1 MDTASE
7 NTEVQTEQSAP
18 VTDTENVELTKS
30 ETTEPK
36 LERKDGKMYV
46 EGVGRVY
53 TRDDTSKIAANAKN
67 EAVNGL
73 LRELDVDSLD
83 QVRDV
88 ISTLKSHG
96 EEGEGNSLDVRAL
109 KQTVAKREA
118 TLEELTAQVG
128 SLKNEL
134 LLKDHIGNLNTAMP
148 GSWTP
153 DQRTAVLD
161 LMKARDMFA
170 VEGDQFQLRNGN
182 EYLTVDGERPDY
194 ASAVD
199 VIAKTLGLNT
209 GKRGVDVVKVDGT
222 DSGTESVK
230 TIKPIDESRLKAD
243 AEYRSAYM
251 NLRSFSNTP
260 RQDISHNM
268 ISKQLETMRKQ
279 RQR

>member
-7 NTEVQTEQSAP
+7 NTEVQTEQTAP
-18 VTDTENVELTKS
+18 VTDTENVTTTKS

-36 LERKDGKMYV
+36 LEMKDSKMFV
-46 EGVGRVY
+46 NGNRVY
-53 TRDDTSKIAANAKN
+53 SRDDTSKIAANAKN

-83 QVRDV
+83 QVKDV
-88 ISTLKSHG
+88 ISTLKSHNA
-96 EEGEGNSLDVRAL
+96 EEGENSLDVKAL

-128 SLKNEL
+128 SLKQEL

-153 DQRTAVLD
+153 DQRSAVLD

-170 VEGDQFQLRNGN
+170 VEGDQFQLRNGE
-182 EYLTVDGERPDY
+182 EYLTVDGEKPDY

-199 VIAKTLGLNT
+199 VVAKTLGLNT
-209 GKRGVDVVKVDGT
+209 GKRGVDVVKVDG
-222 DSGTESVK
+222 SESVDNR
-230 TIKPIDESRLKAD
+230 TVKPLDEARLKTD
-243 AEYRSAYM
+243 AEYRAAYM
-251 NLRSFSNTP
+251 NLRQYSNAS
-260 RQDISHNM
+260 RADISHNM
-268 ISKQLETMRKQ
+268 VSKQLDNMRKQ
-279 RQR
+279 RQG

>member
-96 EEGEGNSLDVRAL
+96 DEGEGNSLDVRAL

-170 VEGDQFQLRNGN
+170 VEGDQFQLRNGG
-182 EYLTVDGERPDY
+182 EYLTVDGEKPDY

-199 VIAKTLGLNT
+199 VVAQTLGLNT
-209 GKRGVDVVKVDGT
+209 GKRGVDVVSVDATNNGADRT
-222 DSGTESVK
+222 VK
-230 TIKPIDESRLKAD
+230 PLDEARLKTD
-243 AEYRSAYM
+243 AEYRTAYM
-251 NLRSFSNTP
+251 NLRQFSNTP
-260 RQDISHNM
+260 RSSVTHNM
-268 ISKQLETMRKQ
+268 VSKQLDKMRKQ
-279 RQR
+279 RQG

>member
-7 NTEVQTEQSAP
+7 NTEVQTEQTAP
-18 VTDTENVELTKS
+18 VTDTENVTPTKS

-36 LERKDGKMYV
+36 LEMKDSKMFV
-46 EGVGRVY
+46 NGNRVY
-53 TRDDTSKIAANAKN
+53 SRDDTSKIAANAKN

-83 QVRDV
+83 QVKDV
-88 ISTLKSHG
+88 ISTLKSHNA
-96 EEGEGNSLDVRAL
+96 EEGENSLDVKAL

-128 SLKNEL
+128 SLKQEL

-153 DQRTAVLD
+153 DQRSAVLD

-170 VEGDQFQLRNGN
+170 VEGDQFQLRNGE
-182 EYLTVDGERPDY
+182 EYLTVDGEKPDY

-199 VIAKTLGLNT
+199 VVAKSLGLNT
-209 GKRGVDVVKVDGT
+209 GKRGVDVVKVDGS
-222 DSGTESVK
+222 DSVDNRTVK
-230 TIKPIDESRLKAD
+230 PLDEARLKTD
-243 AEYRSAYM
+243 AEYRAAYM
-251 NLRSFSNTP
+251 NLRQYSNAS
-260 RQDISHNM
+260 RSDISHNM
-268 ISKQLETMRKQ
+268 VSKQLDNMRKQ
-279 RQR
+279 RQG

>member
-7 NTEVQTEQSAP
+7 NTEVQTDQTAP
-18 VTDTENVELTKS
+18 VTDTENVTLTKS

-36 LERKDGKMYV
+36 LEMKDSKMFV
-46 EGVGRVY
+46 NGNRVY
-53 TRDDTSKIAANAKN
+53 SRDDTSKIAANAKN

-96 EEGEGNSLDVRAL
+96 DEGEGNSLDVRAL

-209 GKRGVDVVKVDGT
+209 GKRGVDVVKVDGS
-222 DSGTESVK
+222 DSVDNRTVK
-230 TIKPIDESRLKAD
+230 PLDEARLKTD

-251 NLRSFSNTP
+251 NLRQYSNASRT
-260 RQDISHNM
+260 DISHNM
-268 ISKQLETMRKQ
+268 VSKQLDKMRKQ
-279 RQR
+279 RQG

>member
-7 NTEVQTEQSAP
+7 NTEVQTDQTAP
-18 VTDTENVELTKS
+18 VTDTENVTLTQS
-30 ETTEPK
+30 ETIEPR
-36 LERKDGKMYV
+36 LEMKDSKMFV
-46 EGVGRVY
+46 NGNRVY
-53 TRDDTSKIAANAKN
+53 SRDDTSKIAANAKN

-153 DQRTAVLD
+153 DQKTAVLD

-209 GKRGVDVVKVDGT
+209 GKRGVDVVKVDAT
-222 DSGTESVK
+222 DSGPDKTVK
-230 TIKPIDESRLKAD
+230 PLDEARLKTD
-243 AEYRSAYM
+243 AEYRTAYM
-251 NLRSFSNTP
+251 NLRQFSNTP
-260 RQDISHNM
+260 RSSVTHNM
-268 ISKQLETMRKQ
+268 VSKQLDKMRKQ
-279 RQR
+279 RQG

>member
-7 NTEVQTEQSAP
+7 NTEVQTDQTAP
-18 VTDTENVELTKS
+18 VTDTENVTLTQS
-30 ETTEPK
+30 ETIEPR
-36 LERKDGKMYV
+36 LEMKDSKMFV
-46 EGVGRVY
+46 NGNRVY
-53 TRDDTSKIAANAKN
+53 SRDDTSKIAANAKN

-153 DQRTAVLD
+153 DQKTAVLD

-209 GKRGVDVVKVDGT
+209 GKRGVDVVKVDAT
-222 DSGTESVK
+222 DSGADKTVK
-230 TIKPIDESRLKAD
+230 PLDEARLKTD
-243 AEYRSAYM
+243 AEYRTAYM
-251 NLRSFSNTP
+251 NLRQFSNTP
-260 RQDISHNM
+260 RSSVTHNM
-268 ISKQLETMRKQ
+268 VSKQLDKMRKQ
-279 RQR
+279 RQG

>member
-7 NTEVQTEQSAP
+7 NTEVQTEQTAP
-18 VTDTENVELTKS
+18 VTDTENVTPTKS

-36 LERKDGKMYV
+36 LEMKDSKMFV
-46 EGVGRVY
+46 NGNRVY
-53 TRDDTSKIAANAKN
+53 SRDDTSKIAANAKN

-83 QVRDV
+83 QVKDV
-88 ISTLKSHG
+88 ISTLKSHNA
-96 EEGEGNSLDVRAL
+96 EEGENSLDVRAL

-128 SLKNEL
+128 SLKQEL

-153 DQRTAVLD
+153 DQRSAVLD

-170 VEGDQFQLRNGN
+170 VEGDQFQLRNGE
-182 EYLTVDGERPDY
+182 EYLTVDGEKPDY

-199 VIAKTLGLNT
+199 VVAKSLGLNT
-209 GKRGVDVVKVDGT
+209 GKRGVDVVKVDGS
-222 DSGTESVK
+222 DSVDNRTVK
-230 TIKPIDESRLKAD
+230 PLDEARLKTD
-243 AEYRSAYM
+243 AEYRAAYM
-251 NLRSFSNTP
+251 NLRQYSNAS
-260 RQDISHNM
+260 RSDISHNM
-268 ISKQLETMRKQ
+268 VSKQLDNMRKQ
-279 RQR
+279 RQG

>member
-7 NTEVQTEQSAP
+7 NTEVQTEQTAP
-18 VTDTENVELTKS
+18 VTDTENVTPTKS

-36 LERKDGKMYV
+36 LEMKDSKMFV
-46 EGVGRVY
+46 NGNRVY
-53 TRDDTSKIAANAKN
+53 SRDDTSKIAANAKN

-83 QVRDV
+83 QVKDV
-88 ISTLKSHG
+88 ISTLKSHNA
-96 EEGEGNSLDVRAL
+96 EEGENSLDVKAL

-128 SLKNEL
+128 SLKQEL

-153 DQRTAVLD
+153 DQRSAVLD

-170 VEGDQFQLRNGN
+170 VEGDQFQLRNGE
-182 EYLTVDGERPDY
+182 EYLTVDGEKPDY

-199 VIAKTLGLNT
+199 VVAKTLGLNT
-209 GKRGVDVVKVDGT
+209 GKRGVDVVKVDGS
-222 DSGTESVK
+222 DSVDNRTVK
-230 TIKPIDESRLKAD
+230 PLDEARLKTD
-243 AEYRSAYM
+243 AEYRAAYM
-251 NLRSFSNTP
+251 NLRQYSNAS
-260 RQDISHNM
+260 RSDISHNM
-268 ISKQLETMRKQ
+268 VSKQLDNMRKQ
-279 RQR
+279 RQG

>member
-7 NTEVQTEQSAP
+7 NTEVQTEQTAP
-18 VTDTENVELTKS
+18 VTDTENVTLTKS

-36 LERKDGKMYV
+36 LEMKDSKMFV
-46 EGVGRVY
+46 NGNRVY
-53 TRDDTSKIAANAKN
+53 SRDDTSKIAANAKN

-83 QVRDV
+83 QVKDV
-88 ISTLKSHG
+88 ISTLKSHNAD
-96 EEGEGNSLDVRAL
+96 EGEGNSLDVRAL

-128 SLKNEL
+128 SLKQEL

-153 DQRTAVLD
+153 DQRSAVLD

-170 VEGDQFQLRNGN
+170 VEGDQFQLRNGG
-182 EYLTVDGERPDY
+182 EYLTVDGEKPDY

-199 VIAKTLGLNT
+199 VVAKSLGLNT
-209 GKRGVDVVKVDGT
+209 GKRGVDVVKVDGSE
-222 DSGTESVK
+222 SGSDRT
-230 TIKPIDESRLKAD
+230 TKPLDEARLKTD
-243 AEYRSAYM
+243 AEYRAAYM
-251 NLRSFSNTP
+251 NLRQYSNAS
-260 RQDISHNM
+260 RSDISHNM
-268 ISKQLETMRKQ
+268 VSKQLDNMRKQ
-279 RQR
+279 RQG

>member
-7 NTEVQTEQSAP
+7 NTEVQTEQTAP
-18 VTDTENVELTKS
+18 VTDTENVTPTKS

-36 LERKDGKMYV
+36 LEMKDSKMFV
-46 EGVGRVY
+46 NGNRVY
-53 TRDDTSKIAANAKN
+53 SRDDTSKIAANAKN

-83 QVRDV
+83 QVKDV
-88 ISTLKSHG
+88 ISTLKSHNA
-96 EEGEGNSLDVRAL
+96 EEGENSLDVKAL

-128 SLKNEL
+128 SLKQEL

-153 DQRTAVLD
+153 DQRSAVLD

-170 VEGDQFQLRNGN
+170 VEGDQFQLRNGE
-182 EYLTVDGERPDY
+182 EYLTVDGEKPDY

-199 VIAKTLGLNT
+199 VVAKSLGLNT
-209 GKRGVDVVKVDGT
+209 GKRGVDVVKVDG
-222 DSGTESVK
+222 SESVDNR
-230 TIKPIDESRLKAD
+230 TVKPLDEARLKTD
-243 AEYRSAYM
+243 AEYRAAYM
-251 NLRSFSNTP
+251 NLRQYSNAS
-260 RQDISHNM
+260 RSDISHNM
-268 ISKQLETMRKQ
+268 VSKQLDNMRKQ
-279 RQR
+279 RQG

>member
-7 NTEVQTEQSAP
+7 NTEVQTEQTAP
-18 VTDTENVELTKS
+18 VTDTENVTLTKS

-36 LERKDGKMYV
+36 LEHKDGKMYV
-46 EGVGRVY
+46 DGVGRVY
-53 TRDDTSKIAANAKN
+53 TRDDTSKIAANAKH

-88 ISTLKSHG
+88 ISTLKSHNS
-96 EEGEGNSLDVRAL
+96 EEGDNSLDVRAL

-128 SLKNEL
+128 SLKQEL
-134 LLKDHIGNLNTAMP
+134 LMKDHIGNLNTAMP

-170 VEGDQFQLRNGN
+170 VEGDQFQLRNGG
-182 EYLTVDGERPDY
+182 EYLTVDGEKPDY

-199 VIAKTLGLNT
+199 VVAQTLGLNT
-209 GKRGVDVVKVDGT
+209 GKRGVDVVSVDATNNGADRT
-222 DSGTESVK
+222 VK
-230 TIKPIDESRLKAD
+230 PLDEARLKTD
-243 AEYRSAYM
+243 AEYRTAYM
-251 NLRSFSNTP
+251 NLRQFSNTP
-260 RQDISHNM
+260 RSSVTHNM
-268 ISKQLETMRKQ
+268 VSKQLDKMRKQ
-279 RQR
+279 RQG

>member
-7 NTEVQTEQSAP
+7 NTEVQTEQTAP
-18 VTDTENVELTKS
+18 VTDTENVTTTKS

-36 LERKDGKMYV
+36 LEMKDSKMFV
-46 EGVGRVY
+46 NGNRVY
-53 TRDDTSKIAANAKN
+53 SRDDTSKIAANAKN

-83 QVRDV
+83 QVKDV
-88 ISTLKSHG
+88 ISTLKSHNA
-96 EEGEGNSLDVRAL
+96 EEGENSLDVKAL

-128 SLKNEL
+128 SLKQEL

-153 DQRTAVLD
+153 DQRSAVLD

-170 VEGDQFQLRNGN
+170 VEGDQFQLRNGE

-199 VIAKTLGLNT
+199 VVAKTLGLNT
-209 GKRGVDVVKVDGT
+209 GKRGVDVVKVDG
-222 DSGTESVK
+222 SESVDNR
-230 TIKPIDESRLKAD
+230 TVKPLDEARLKTD
-243 AEYRSAYM
+243 AEYRAAYM
-251 NLRSFSNTP
+251 NLRQYSNAS
-260 RQDISHNM
+260 RADISHNM
-268 ISKQLETMRKQ
+268 VSKQLDNMRKQ
-279 RQR
+279 RQG

>member
-7 NTEVQTEQSAP
+7 NTEVQTEQTAP
-18 VTDTENVELTKS
+18 VTDTENVTLTKS

-36 LERKDGKMYV
+36 LEHKDGKMYV

-88 ISTLKSHG
+88 ISTLKSHNS
-96 EEGEGNSLDVRAL
+96 EEGENSLDVRAL

-128 SLKNEL
+128 SLKQEL
-134 LLKDHIGNLNTAMP
+134 LMKDHIGNLNTAMP

-170 VEGDQFQLRNGN
+170 VEGDQFQLRNGG
-182 EYLTVDGERPDY
+182 EYLTVDGEKPDY

-199 VIAKTLGLNT
+199 VVAQTLGLNT
-209 GKRGVDVVKVDGT
+209 GKRGVDVVSVDATNNGADRT
-222 DSGTESVK
+222 VK
-230 TIKPIDESRLKAD
+230 PLDEARLKTD
-243 AEYRSAYM
+243 AEYRTAYM
-251 NLRSFSNTP
+251 NLRQFSNTP
-260 RQDISHNM
+260 RSQVTHNM
-268 ISKQLETMRKQ
+268 VSKQLDKMRKQ
-279 RQR
+279 RQV

>member
-7 NTEVQTEQSAP
+7 NTEVQTEQTAP
-18 VTDTENVELTKS
+18 VTDTENVTLTKS

-36 LERKDGKMYV
+36 LEHKDGKMYV

-53 TRDDTSKIAANAKN
+53 TRDDTSKIAANAKH

-88 ISTLKSHG
+88 ISTLKSHNS
-96 EEGEGNSLDVRAL
+96 EEGDNSLDVRAL

-128 SLKNEL
+128 SLKQEL
-134 LLKDHIGNLNTAMP
+134 LMKDHIGNLNTAMP

-170 VEGDQFQLRNGN
+170 VEGDQFQLRNGG
-182 EYLTVDGERPDY
+182 EYLTVDGEKPDY

-199 VIAKTLGLNT
+199 VVAQTLGLNT
-209 GKRGVDVVKVDGT
+209 GKRGGDVVSVDATNNGADRT
-222 DSGTESVK
+222 VK
-230 TIKPIDESRLKAD
+230 PLDEARLKTD
-243 AEYRSAYM
+243 AEYRTAYM
-251 NLRSFSNTP
+251 NLRQFSNTP
-260 RQDISHNM
+260 RSSVTHNM
-268 ISKQLETMRKQ
+268 VSKQLDKMRKQ
-279 RQR
+279 RQG

>member
-209 GKRGVDVVKVDGT
+209 GKRGVDVVKVDAT
-222 DSGTESVK
+222 DSGADKTVK
-230 TIKPIDESRLKAD
+230 PLDEARLKTD
-243 AEYRSAYM
+243 AEYRTAYM
-251 NLRSFSNTP
+251 NLRQFSNTP
-260 RQDISHNM
+260 RSSVTHNM
-268 ISKQLETMRKQ
+268 VSKQLDKMRKQ
-279 RQR
+279 RQG

>member
-7 NTEVQTEQSAP
+7 NTEVQTEQTAP
-18 VTDTENVELTKS
+18 VTDTENVTLTKS

-36 LERKDGKMYV
+36 LELKDGKMYV
-46 EGVGRVY
+46 DGVGRVY
-53 TRDDTSKIAANAKN
+53 TRDDTSKIAANAKH

-88 ISTLKSHG
+88 ISTLKSHNS
-96 EEGEGNSLDVRAL
+96 EEGDNSLDVRAL

-182 EYLTVDGERPDY
+182 EYLTVDGEKPDY

-199 VIAKTLGLNT
+199 VVAQTLGLNT
-209 GKRGVDVVKVDGT
+209 GKRGVDVVSVDATNNGADRT
-222 DSGTESVK
+222 VK
-230 TIKPIDESRLKAD
+230 PLDEARLKTD
-243 AEYRSAYM
+243 AEYRTAYM
-251 NLRSFSNTP
+251 NLRQFSNTP
-260 RQDISHNM
+260 RSSVTHNM
-268 ISKQLETMRKQ
+268 VSKQLDKMRKQ
-279 RQR
+279 RQG

>member
-7 NTEVQTEQSAP
+7 NTEVQTDQTAP
-18 VTDTENVELTKS
+18 VTDTENVTLTQS

-153 DQRTAVLD
+153 DQKTAVLD

-209 GKRGVDVVKVDGT
+209 GKRGVDVVKVDG
-222 DSGTESVK
+222 SESVDNR
-230 TIKPIDESRLKAD
+230 TVKPLDETRLKTD
-243 AEYRSAYM
+243 AEYRAAYM
-251 NLRSFSNTP
+251 NLRQYSNAS
-260 RQDISHNM
+260 RIDISHNM
-268 ISKQLETMRKQ
+268 VSKQLDKMRKQ
-279 RQR
+279 RQG

>member
-7 NTEVQTEQSAP
+7 NTEVQTEQTAP
-18 VTDTENVELTKS
+18 VTDTENVTPTKS

-36 LERKDGKMYV
+36 LEMKDSKMFV
-46 EGVGRVY
+46 NGNRVY
-53 TRDDTSKIAANAKN
+53 SRDDTSKIAANAKN

-83 QVRDV
+83 QVKDV
-88 ISTLKSHG
+88 ISTLKSHNA
-96 EEGEGNSLDVRAL
+96 EEGENSLDVKAL

-128 SLKNEL
+128 SLKQEL

-153 DQRTAVLD
+153 DQRSAVLD

-170 VEGDQFQLRNGN
+170 VEGDQFQLRNGE
-182 EYLTVDGERPDY
+182 EYLTVDGEKPDY

-199 VIAKTLGLNT
+199 VVAKTLGLNT
-209 GKRGVDVVKVDGT
+209 GKRGVDVVKVDG
-222 DSGTESVK
+222 SESVDNR
-230 TIKPIDESRLKAD
+230 TVKPLDEARLKTD
-243 AEYRSAYM
+243 AEYRAAYM
-251 NLRSFSNTP
+251 NLRQYSNAS
-260 RQDISHNM
+260 RSDISHNM
-268 ISKQLETMRKQ
+268 VSKQLDNMRKQ
-279 RQR
+279 RQG

>member
-7 NTEVQTEQSAP
+7 NTEVQTEQTAP
-18 VTDTENVELTKS
+18 VTDTENVTPTKS

-36 LERKDGKMYV
+36 LEMKDSKMFV
-46 EGVGRVY
+46 NGNRVY
-53 TRDDTSKIAANAKN
+53 SRDDTSKIAANAKN

-83 QVRDV
+83 QVKDV
-88 ISTLKSHG
+88 ISTLKSHNA
-96 EEGEGNSLDVRAL
+96 EEGENSLDVKAL

-128 SLKNEL
+128 SLKQEL

-153 DQRTAVLD
+153 DQRSAVLD

-170 VEGDQFQLRNGN
+170 VEGDQFQLRNGE

-199 VIAKTLGLNT
+199 VVAKTLGLNT
-209 GKRGVDVVKVDGT
+209 GKRGVDVVKVDG
-222 DSGTESVK
+222 SESVDNR
-230 TIKPIDESRLKAD
+230 TVKPLDEARLKTD
-243 AEYRSAYM
+243 AEYRAAYM
-251 NLRSFSNTP
+251 NLRQYSNAS
-260 RQDISHNM
+260 RADISHNM
-268 ISKQLETMRKQ
+268 VSKQLDNMRKQ
-279 RQR
+279 RQG

>member
-7 NTEVQTEQSAP
+7 NTEVQTEQTAP
-18 VTDTENVELTKS
+18 VTDTENVTLTKS
-30 ETTEPK
+30 ETTEPR
-36 LERKDGKMYV
+36 LEHKDGKMYV

-53 TRDDTSKIAANAKN
+53 TRDDTSKIAANAKH

-88 ISTLKSHG
+88 ISTLKSHNS
-96 EEGEGNSLDVRAL
+96 EEGDNSLDVRAL

-128 SLKNEL
+128 SLKQEL
-134 LLKDHIGNLNTAMP
+134 LMKDHIGNLNTAMP

-170 VEGDQFQLRNGN
+170 VEGDQFQLRNGG
-182 EYLTVDGERPDY
+182 EYLTVDGEKPDY

-199 VIAKTLGLNT
+199 VVAQTLGLNT
-209 GKRGVDVVKVDGT
+209 GKRGVDVVSVDATNNGADRT
-222 DSGTESVK
+222 VK
-230 TIKPIDESRLKAD
+230 PLDEARLKTD
-243 AEYRSAYM
+243 AEYRTAYM
-251 NLRSFSNTP
+251 NLRQFSNAP
-260 RQDISHNM
+260 RSSVTHNM
-268 ISKQLETMRKQ
+268 VSKQLDKMRKQ
-279 RQR
+279 RQG

>member
-7 NTEVQTEQSAP
+7 NTEVQTEQTAP
-18 VTDTENVELTKS
+18 VTDTENVTLTKS

-36 LERKDGKMYV
+36 LEHKDGKMYV

-53 TRDDTSKIAANAKN
+53 TRDDTSKIAANAKH

-88 ISTLKSHG
+88 ISTLKSHNS
-96 EEGEGNSLDVRAL
+96 EEGDNSLDVRAL

-128 SLKNEL
+128 SLKQEL
-134 LLKDHIGNLNTAMP
+134 LMKDHIGNLNTAMP

-153 DQRTAVLD
+153 DQKTAVLD

-170 VEGDQFQLRNGN
+170 VEGDQFQLRNGG
-182 EYLTVDGERPDY
+182 EYLTVDGEKPDY

-199 VIAKTLGLNT
+199 VVAQTLGLNT
-209 GKRGVDVVKVDGT
+209 GKRGVDVVSVDATNNGADRT
-222 DSGTESVK
+222 VK
-230 TIKPIDESRLKAD
+230 PLDEARLKTD
-243 AEYRSAYM
+243 AEYRTAYM
-251 NLRSFSNTP
+251 NLRQFSNAP
-260 RQDISHNM
+260 RSSVTHNM
-268 ISKQLETMRKQ
+268 VSKQLDKMRKQ
-279 RQR
+279 RQG

>member
-7 NTEVQTEQSAP
+7 NTEVQTEQTAP
-18 VTDTENVELTKS
+18 VTDTENVTPTKS

-36 LERKDGKMYV
+36 LEMKDSKMFV
-46 EGVGRVY
+46 NGNRVY
-53 TRDDTSKIAANAKN
+53 SRDDTSKIAANAKN

-83 QVRDV
+83 QVKDV
-88 ISTLKSHG
+88 ISTLKSHNA
-96 EEGEGNSLDVRAL
+96 EEGENSLDVRAL

-128 SLKNEL
+128 SLKQEL

-153 DQRTAVLD
+153 DQRSAVLD

-170 VEGDQFQLRNGN
+170 VEGDQFQLRNGE
-182 EYLTVDGERPDY
+182 EYLTVDGEKPDY

-199 VIAKTLGLNT
+199 VVAKSLGLNT
-209 GKRGVDVVKVDGT
+209 GKRGVDVVKVDG
-222 DSGTESVK
+222 SESVDNR
-230 TIKPIDESRLKAD
+230 TVKPLDEARLKTD
-243 AEYRSAYM
+243 AEYRAAYM
-251 NLRSFSNTP
+251 NLRQYSNAS
-260 RQDISHNM
+260 RSDISHNM
-268 ISKQLETMRKQ
+268 VSKQLDNMRKQ
-279 RQR
+279 RQG

>member
-96 EEGEGNSLDVRAL
+96 DEGEGNSLDVRAL

-153 DQRTAVLD
+153 DQKTAVLD

-209 GKRGVDVVKVDGT
+209 GKRGVDVVKVDAT
-222 DSGTESVK
+222 DSGADKTVK
-230 TIKPIDESRLKAD
+230 PLDEARLKTD
-243 AEYRSAYM
+243 AEYRTAYM
-251 NLRSFSNTP
+251 NLRQFSNTP
-260 RQDISHNM
+260 RSSVTHNM
-268 ISKQLETMRKQ
+268 VSKQLDKMRKQ
-279 RQR
+279 RQG

>member
-7 NTEVQTEQSAP
+7 NTEVQTEQTAP
-18 VTDTENVELTKS
+18 VTDTENVTTTKS

-36 LERKDGKMYV
+36 LEMKDSKMFV
-46 EGVGRVY
+46 NGNRVY
-53 TRDDTSKIAANAKN
+53 SRDDTSKIAANAKN

-83 QVRDV
+83 QVKDV
-88 ISTLKSHG
+88 ISTLKSHNA
-96 EEGEGNSLDVRAL
+96 EEGENSLDVKAL

-128 SLKNEL
+128 SLKQEL

-153 DQRTAVLD
+153 DQRSAVLD

-170 VEGDQFQLRNGN
+170 VEGDQFQLRNGE
-182 EYLTVDGERPDY
+182 EYLTVDGEKPDY

-199 VIAKTLGLNT
+199 VVAKTLGLNT
-209 GKRGVDVVKVDGT
+209 GKRGVDVVKVDGS
-222 DSGTESVK
+222 DSVDNRTVK
-230 TIKPIDESRLKAD
+230 PLDEARLKTD
-243 AEYRSAYM
+243 AEYRAAYM
-251 NLRSFSNTP
+251 NLRQYSNAS
-260 RQDISHNM
+260 RSDISHNM
-268 ISKQLETMRKQ
+268 VSKQLDNMRKQ
-279 RQR
+279 RQG

>member
-7 NTEVQTEQSAP
+7 NTEVQTDQTAP

-96 EEGEGNSLDVRAL
+96 EEGENSLDVRAL

-153 DQRTAVLD
+153 DQKTAVLD

-209 GKRGVDVVKVDGT
+209 GKRGVDVVKVDG
-222 DSGTESVK
+222 SESVDNR
-230 TIKPIDESRLKAD
+230 TVKPLDETRLKTD
-243 AEYRSAYM
+243 AEYRAAYM
-251 NLRSFSNTP
+251 NLRQYSNAS
-260 RQDISHNM
+260 RIDISHNM
-268 ISKQLETMRKQ
+268 VSKQLDKMRKQ
-279 RQR
+279 RQG

>member
-7 NTEVQTEQSAP
+7 NTEVQTEQTAP
-18 VTDTENVELTKS
+18 VTDTENVTLTKS

-36 LERKDGKMYV
+36 LELKDGKMYV
-46 EGVGRVY
+46 DGVGRVY
-53 TRDDTSKIAANAKN
+53 TRDDTSKIAANAKH

-88 ISTLKSHG
+88 ISTLKSHNS
-96 EEGEGNSLDVRAL
+96 EEGDNSLDVRAL

-128 SLKNEL
+128 SLKQEL
-134 LLKDHIGNLNTAMP
+134 LMKDHIGNLNTAMP

-170 VEGDQFQLRNGN
+170 VEGDQFQLRNGG
-182 EYLTVDGERPDY
+182 EYLTVDGEKPDY

-199 VIAKTLGLNT
+199 VVAQTLGLNT
-209 GKRGVDVVKVDGT
+209 GKRGVDVVSVDATNNGADRT
-222 DSGTESVK
+222 VK
-230 TIKPIDESRLKAD
+230 PLDEARLKTD
-243 AEYRSAYM
+243 AEYRTAYM
-251 NLRSFSNTP
+251 NLRQFSNAP
-260 RQDISHNM
+260 RSSVTHNM
-268 ISKQLETMRKQ
+268 VSKQLDKMRKQ
-279 RQR
+279 RQG

>member
-7 NTEVQTEQSAP
+7 NTEVQTEQTAP
-18 VTDTENVELTKS
+18 VTDTENVTLTKS

-36 LERKDGKMYV
+36 LEHKDGKMYV

-53 TRDDTSKIAANAKN
+53 TRDDTSKIAANAKH

-88 ISTLKSHG
+88 ISTLKSHNS
-96 EEGEGNSLDVRAL
+96 EEGDNSLDVRAL

-128 SLKNEL
+128 SLKQEL
-134 LLKDHIGNLNTAMP
+134 LMKDHIGNLNTAMP

-170 VEGDQFQLRNGN
+170 VEGDQFQLRNGG
-182 EYLTVDGERPDY
+182 EYLTVDGEKPDY

-199 VIAKTLGLNT
+199 VVAQTLGLNT
-209 GKRGVDVVKVDGT
+209 GKRGVDVVSVDATNNGADRT
-222 DSGTESVK
+222 VK
-230 TIKPIDESRLKAD
+230 PLDEARLKTD
-243 AEYRSAYM
+243 AEYRTAYM
-251 NLRSFSNTP
+251 NLRQFSNAP
-260 RQDISHNM
+260 RSSVTHNM
-268 ISKQLETMRKQ
+268 VSKQLDKMRKQ
-279 RQR
+279 RQG

>member
-7 NTEVQTEQSAP
+7 NTEVQTEQTAP
-18 VTDTENVELTKS
+18 VTDTENVTTTKS

-36 LERKDGKMYV
+36 LEMKDSKMFV
-46 EGVGRVY
+46 NGNRVY
-53 TRDDTSKIAANAKN
+53 SRDDTSKIAANAKN

-83 QVRDV
+83 QVKDV
-88 ISTLKSHG
+88 ISTLKSHNA
-96 EEGEGNSLDVRAL
+96 EEGENSLDVKAL

-128 SLKNEL
+128 SLKQEL

-153 DQRTAVLD
+153 DQRSAVLD

-170 VEGDQFQLRNGN
+170 VEGDQFQLRNGE
-182 EYLTVDGERPDY
+182 EYLTVDGEKPDY

-199 VIAKTLGLNT
+199 VVAKTLGLNT
-209 GKRGVDVVKVDGT
+209 GKRGVDVVKVDG
-222 DSGTESVK
+222 SESVDNR
-230 TIKPIDESRLKAD
+230 TVKPLDEARLKTD
-243 AEYRSAYM
+243 AEYRAAYM
-251 NLRSFSNTP
+251 NLRQYSNAA
-260 RQDISHNM
+260 RADISHNM
-268 ISKQLETMRKQ
+268 VSKQLDNMRKQ
-279 RQR
+279 RQG

>member
-7 NTEVQTEQSAP
+7 NTEVQTDQTAP
-18 VTDTENVELTKS
+18 VTDTENVTLTQS

-96 EEGEGNSLDVRAL
+96 EEGENSLDVRAL

-153 DQRTAVLD
+153 DQKTAVLD

-209 GKRGVDVVKVDGT
+209 GKRGVDVVKVDG
-222 DSGTESVK
+222 SESVDNR
-230 TIKPIDESRLKAD
+230 TVKPLDETRLKTD
-243 AEYRSAYM
+243 AEYRAAYM
-251 NLRSFSNTP
+251 NLRQYSNAS
-260 RQDISHNM
+260 RIDISHNM
-268 ISKQLETMRKQ
+268 VSKQLDKMRKQ
-279 RQR
+279 RQG

>member
-7 NTEVQTEQSAP
+7 NTEVQTEQTAP
-18 VTDTENVELTKS
+18 VTDTENVTTTKS

-36 LERKDGKMYV
+36 LEMKDSKMFV
-46 EGVGRVY
+46 NGNRVY
-53 TRDDTSKIAANAKN
+53 SRDDTSKIAANAKN

-83 QVRDV
+83 QVKDV
-88 ISTLKSHG
+88 ISTLKSHNA
-96 EEGEGNSLDVRAL
+96 EEGENSLDVKAL

-128 SLKNEL
+128 SLKQEL

-153 DQRTAVLD
+153 DQRSAVLD

-170 VEGDQFQLRNGN
+170 VEGDQFQLRNGE
-182 EYLTVDGERPDY
+182 EYLTVDGEKPDY

-199 VIAKTLGLNT
+199 VVAKTLGLNT
-209 GKRGVDVVKVDGT
+209 GKRGVDVVKVDG
-222 DSGTESVK
+222 SESVDNR
-230 TIKPIDESRLKAD
+230 TVKPLDEARLKTD
-243 AEYRSAYM
+243 AEYRAAYM
-251 NLRSFSNTP
+251 NLRQYSNAS
-260 RQDISHNM
+260 RSDISHNM
-268 ISKQLETMRKQ
+268 VSKQLDNMRKQ
-279 RQR
+279 RQG

>member
-7 NTEVQTEQSAP
+7 NTEVQTEQTAP
-18 VTDTENVELTKS
+18 VTDTENVTPTKS

-36 LERKDGKMYV
+36 LEMKDSKMFV
-46 EGVGRVY
+46 NGNRVY
-53 TRDDTSKIAANAKN
+53 SRDDTSKIAANAKN

-83 QVRDV
+83 QVKDV
-88 ISTLKSHG
+88 ISTLKSHNA
-96 EEGEGNSLDVRAL
+96 EEGENSLDVKAL

-128 SLKNEL
+128 SLKQEL

-153 DQRTAVLD
+153 DQRSAVLD

-170 VEGDQFQLRNGN
+170 VEGDQFQLRNGE
-182 EYLTVDGERPDY
+182 EYLTVDGEKPDY

-199 VIAKTLGLNT
+199 VVAKTLGLNT
-209 GKRGVDVVKVDGT
+209 GKRGVDVVKVDGS
-222 DSGTESVK
+222 DSVDNRTVK
-230 TIKPIDESRLKAD
+230 PLDEARLKTD
-243 AEYRSAYM
+243 AEYRAAYM
-251 NLRSFSNTP
+251 NLRQYSNAS
-260 RQDISHNM
+260 RADISHNM
-268 ISKQLETMRKQ
+268 VSKQLDNMRKQ
-279 RQR
+279 RQG

>member
-7 NTEVQTEQSAP
+7 NTEVQTEQTAP
-18 VTDTENVELTKS
+18 VTDTENVTPTKS

-36 LERKDGKMYV
+36 LEMKDSKMFV
-46 EGVGRVY
+46 NGNRVY
-53 TRDDTSKIAANAKN
+53 SRDDTSKIAANAKN

-83 QVRDV
+83 QVKDV
-88 ISTLKSHG
+88 ISTLKSHNA
-96 EEGEGNSLDVRAL
+96 EEGENSLDVKAL

-128 SLKNEL
+128 SLKQEL

-153 DQRTAVLD
+153 DQRSAVLD

-170 VEGDQFQLRNGN
+170 VEGDQFQLRNGE

-199 VIAKTLGLNT
+199 VVAKSLGLNT
-209 GKRGVDVVKVDGT
+209 GKRGVDVVKVDGS
-222 DSGTESVK
+222 DSVDNRTVK
-230 TIKPIDESRLKAD
+230 PLDEARLKTD
-243 AEYRSAYM
+243 AEYRAAYM
-251 NLRSFSNTP
+251 NLRQYSNAS
-260 RQDISHNM
+260 RSDISHNM
-268 ISKQLETMRKQ
+268 VSKQLDNMRKQ
-279 RQR
+279 RQG

>member
-7 NTEVQTEQSAP
+7 NTEVQTEQTAP
-18 VTDTENVELTKS
+18 VTDTENVTTTKS

-36 LERKDGKMYV
+36 LEMKDSKMFV
-46 EGVGRVY
+46 NGNRVY
-53 TRDDTSKIAANAKN
+53 SRDDTSKIAANAKN

-83 QVRDV
+83 QVKDV
-88 ISTLKSHG
+88 ISTLKSHNA
-96 EEGEGNSLDVRAL
+96 EEGENSLDVRAL

-128 SLKNEL
+128 SLKQEL

-153 DQRTAVLD
+153 DQRSAVLD

-170 VEGDQFQLRNGN
+170 VEGDQFQLRNGE
-182 EYLTVDGERPDY
+182 EYLTVDGEKPDY

-199 VIAKTLGLNT
+199 VVAKSLGLNT
-209 GKRGVDVVKVDGT
+209 GKRGVDVVKVDG
-222 DSGTESVK
+222 SESVDNR
-230 TIKPIDESRLKAD
+230 TVKPLDEARLKTD
-243 AEYRSAYM
+243 AEYRAAYM
-251 NLRSFSNTP
+251 NLRQYSNAS
-260 RQDISHNM
+260 RSDISHNM
-268 ISKQLETMRKQ
+268 VSKQLDNMRKQ
-279 RQR
+279 RQG

>member
-7 NTEVQTEQSAP
+7 NTEVQTEQTAP
-18 VTDTENVELTKS
+18 VTDTENVTTTKS

-36 LERKDGKMYV
+36 LEMKDSKMFV
-46 EGVGRVY
+46 NGNRVY
-53 TRDDTSKIAANAKN
+53 SRDDTSKIAANAKN

-83 QVRDV
+83 QVKDV
-88 ISTLKSHG
+88 ISTLKSHNA
-96 EEGEGNSLDVRAL
+96 EEGENSLDVKAL

-128 SLKNEL
+128 SLKQEL

-153 DQRTAVLD
+153 DQRSAVLD

-170 VEGDQFQLRNGN
+170 VEGDQFQLRNGE
-182 EYLTVDGERPDY
+182 EYLTVDGEKPDY

-199 VIAKTLGLNT
+199 VVAKTLGLNT
-209 GKRGVDVVKVDGT
+209 GKRGVDVVKVDG
-222 DSGTESVK
+222 SESVDNR
-230 TIKPIDESRLKAD
+230 TVKPLDEARLKTD
-243 AEYRSAYM
+243 AEYRAAYM
-251 NLRSFSNTP
+251 NLRQYSNAS
-260 RQDISHNM
+260 RSDISHNM
-268 ISKQLETMRKQ
+268 VSKQLDKMRKQ
-279 RQR
+279 RQG

>member
-7 NTEVQTEQSAP
+7 NTEVQTEQTAP
-18 VTDTENVELTKS
+18 VTDTENVTPTKS

-36 LERKDGKMYV
+36 LEMKDSKMFV
-46 EGVGRVY
+46 NGNRVY
-53 TRDDTSKIAANAKN
+53 SRDDTSKIAANAKN

-83 QVRDV
+83 QVKDV
-88 ISTLKSHG
+88 ISTLKSHNA
-96 EEGEGNSLDVRAL
+96 EEGENSLDVKAL

-128 SLKNEL
+128 SLKQEL

-153 DQRTAVLD
+153 DQRSAVLD

-170 VEGDQFQLRNGN
+170 VEGDQFQLRNGE
-182 EYLTVDGERPDY
+182 EYLTVDGEKPDY

-199 VIAKTLGLNT
+199 VVAKTLGLNT
-209 GKRGVDVVKVDGT
+209 GKRGVDVVKVDGS
-222 DSGTESVK
+222 DSVDNRTVK
-230 TIKPIDESRLKAD
+230 PLDEARLKTD

-251 NLRSFSNTP
+251 NLRQYSNAS
-260 RQDISHNM
+260 RADISHNM
-268 ISKQLETMRKQ
+268 VSKQLDNMRKQ
-279 RQR
+279 RQG

>member
-7 NTEVQTEQSAP
+7 NTEVQTEQTAP
-18 VTDTENVELTKS
+18 VTDTENVTLTKS

-36 LERKDGKMYV
+36 LELKDGKMYV
-46 EGVGRVY
+46 DGVGRVY
-53 TRDDTSKIAANAKN
+53 TRDDTSKIAANAKH

-88 ISTLKSHG
+88 ISTLKSHNS
-96 EEGEGNSLDVRAL
+96 EEGDNSLDVRAL

-128 SLKNEL
+128 SLKQEL
-134 LLKDHIGNLNTAMP
+134 LMKDHIGNLNTAMP

-170 VEGDQFQLRNGN
+170 VEGDQFQLRNGG
-182 EYLTVDGERPDY
+182 EYLTVDGEKPDY

-199 VIAKTLGLNT
+199 VVAQTLGLNT
-209 GKRGVDVVKVDGT
+209 GKRGVDVVSVDATNNGADRT
-222 DSGTESVK
+222 VK
-230 TIKPIDESRLKAD
+230 PLDEARLKTD
-243 AEYRSAYM
+243 AEYRTAYM
-251 NLRSFSNTP
+251 NLRQFSNTP
-260 RQDISHNM
+260 RSSVTHNM
-268 ISKQLETMRKQ
+268 VSKQLDKMRKQ
-279 RQR
+279 RQG